1 MRRVNLALPEALAE
15 FLFGH
20 VHVDDLIG
28 PPQHGVRDAF
38 PHGDAGGLFD
48 ARRHGFQ
55 MLHVDGRNDIDAL
68 RQHFEHIRVALVV
81 LGTVRVGVG
90 QLVHQHDLRFAG
102 KDGLDVHFMENGVP
116 HAPFAGGDG
125 FQMLGERH
133 RLGAVVGFEVPD
145 HHIHVLLFQAQ
156 PLLQH
161 GVGFPHAGRVSQI
174 DFKGPLPFAF
184 DEFRETVHDHPP
196 DTESTS
202 FLARLPEF
210 VKSQI
215 EAQHIDL
222 RFAPH
227 APFRAFHMAA
237 HELFHRFRRQAAG
250 FGHAPDLHQ
259 GRIRGNMRIKAAS

>member
-1 MRRVNLALPEALAE
+1 MGKTELAKSLAE

-48 ARRHGFQ
+48 ARSHGFQ
-55 MLHVDGRNDIDAL
+55 MLHVDGRNDVDAL

-133 RLGAVVGFEVPD
+133 RP
-145 HHIHVLLFQAQ
+145 I
-156 PLLQH
+156 
-161 GVGFPHAGRVSQI
+161 
-174 DFKGPLPFAF
+174 
-184 DEFRETVHDHPP
+184 T
-196 DTESTS
+196 TSTCCC
-202 FLARLPEF
+202 
-210 VKSQI
+210 
-215 EAQHIDL
+215 
-222 RFAPH
+222 
-227 APFRAFHMAA
+227 
-237 HELFHRFRRQAAG
+237 FRRSPSCSMA
-250 FGHAPDLHQ
+250 
-259 GRIRGNMRIKAAS
+259 